1 MSLSFAARHPRQG
14 VLFGLIHRLG
24 NLLGNWRLRQ
34 DLGSDLG
41 SLDDRLLDDVGLSR
55 EHLLW
60 QTVWRHPMYVETRPA
75 FRASIRSNIPG
86 RMLALAAAV
95 TTLTIA
101 AAEAPLHAA
110 EIRLLS
116 AASIQE
122 VFKQTIGD
130 FERSSGHK
138 VILHY
143 GTMGAITDWMRG
155 GEQADL
161 VISSLQSISALVKEG
176 KIEPA
181 SQATIA
187 KVGVGMVVPSGN
199 PVPTVASAED
209 LKRALL
215 AAKTIIYA
223 DPSRGGAA
231 GIHIARVIQ
240 DLGIAEQL
248 KPKIKFGA
256 GGDITE
262 VTLTQGDGAF
272 GMTQVS
278 EIVGKPGAVFVGA
291 FPEQIQNY
299 TVFAIGRPAGAQP
312 SDAVTGFVD
321 FLRSPAAEA
330 AMNAKGMQANWL
342 AGTPT
347 ARQGQ

>member
-1 MSLSFAARHPRQG
+1 MSVDTSVAFQPPIRRTILRWATSLVAAAAMLSISVVDA
-14 VLFGLIHRLG
+14 
-24 NLLGNWRLRQ
+24 RLR
-34 DLGSDLG
+34 
-41 SLDDRLLDDVGLSR
+41 
-55 EHLLW
+55 
-60 QTVWRHPMYVETRPA
+60 
-75 FRASIRSNIPG
+75 
-86 RMLALAAAV
+86 
-95 TTLTIA
+95 
-101 AAEAPLHAA
+101 AA

-122 VFKQTIGD
+122 VFKQVIGD
-130 FERSSGHK
+130 FERASGHK
-138 VILHY
+138 VIIHY

-155 GEQADL
+155 GEEADL

-176 KIEPA
+176 KIEPS

-187 KVGVGMVVPSGN
+187 KVGVGMVVPSGTTA
-199 PVPTVASAED
+199 PTVASVD
-209 LKRALL
+209 DFGRALL

-262 VTLTQGDGAF
+262 VTITQGEGAL

-278 EIVGKPGAVFVGA
+278 EIVGKPGAVFVGPL
-291 FPEQIQNY
+291 PEKIQNY
-299 TVFAIGRPAGAQP
+299 TVFAIGRPIGAKQP
-312 SDAVTGFVD
+312 EAVMALID
-321 FLRSPAAEA
+321 FLKSPSAQST
-330 AMNAKGMQANWL
+330 MKAKGMQVD
-342 AGTPT
+342 
-347 ARQGQ
+347 